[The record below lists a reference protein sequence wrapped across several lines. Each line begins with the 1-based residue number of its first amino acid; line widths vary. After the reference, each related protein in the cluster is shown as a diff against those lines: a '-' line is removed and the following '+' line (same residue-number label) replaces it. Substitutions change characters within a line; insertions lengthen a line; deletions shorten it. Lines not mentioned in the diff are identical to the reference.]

1 MKRYSY
7 LILLIALTSGLA
19 YPQTKGRV
27 SGRVSDQDGKP
38 LAYVKVEVCDTPT
51 ATQTLPD
58 GTFALENLAPRK
70 YRLRFTHPEYL

>member
-27 SGRVSDQDGKP
+27 SGRVLDQDGKP

-58 GTFALENLAPRK
+58 GTFALENLAPGK
-70 YRLRFTHPEYL
+70 YR